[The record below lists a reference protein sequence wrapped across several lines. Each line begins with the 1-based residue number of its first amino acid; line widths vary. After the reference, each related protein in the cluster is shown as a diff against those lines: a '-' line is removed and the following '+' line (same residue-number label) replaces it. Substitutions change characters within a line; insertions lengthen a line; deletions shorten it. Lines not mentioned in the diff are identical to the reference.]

1 MEGTLEKLKVE
12 VQKALEEKEIIVD
25 SVTYQKNTANYNVLA
40 IVLDKVGGIDLDL
53 VVDATNIINPIVDLY
68 DLGDDSYILDVVSK
82 ERGEKD
88 E

>member
-1 MEGTLEKLKVE
+1 MESTLEKLKVE